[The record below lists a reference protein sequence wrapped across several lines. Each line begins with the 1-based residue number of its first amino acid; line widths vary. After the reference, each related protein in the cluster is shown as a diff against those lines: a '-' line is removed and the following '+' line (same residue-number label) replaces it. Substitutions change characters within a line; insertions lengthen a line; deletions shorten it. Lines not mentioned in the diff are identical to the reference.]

1 MSTYTVIPTEEFLR
15 WKNSFGPR
23 HREVTRRIAARQLA
37 MTEGHFGHTRSVG
50 KGVTE
55 TKIDFG
61 PVYRLYYTIRQNVVI
76 VLLIG
81 GDKTTQQQ
89 DILRAQDL
97 AANLPEDLLPTQE

>member
-1 MSTYTVIPTEEFLR
+1 
-15 WKNSFGPR
+15 
-23 HREVTRRIAARQLA
+23 
-37 MTEGHFGHTRSVG
+37 MTEGRFGHTRSVG

-61 PVYRLYYTIRQNVVI
+61 PGYRLYYTIRQNVVI

-89 DILRAQDL
+89 DILRAQDF
-97 AANLPEDLLPTQE
+97 AANLPEDLLPAQE